1 MKLEEK
7 YIEQKVEAIKQYQ
20 SQAHRAYAN
29 EEFVKSLA
37 RTRGVQI
44 NTKYAECFEVIRWIL

>member
-7 YIEQKVEAIKQYQ
+7 HIAKKTNAIRQYQ
-20 SQAHRAYAN
+20 SQAHRSYAN

-44 NTKYAECFEVIRWIL
+44 NTQYAECFEVIRWIL